1 MLAKQLLSFNRSVM
15 SDSLQPHGLQHT
27 RLPCPLP
34 SPEVCSNSCS
44 LSWWCHPT
52 ILSSIIRFLS
62 CFLSFLASGSFPTSW
77 LFSSG
82 QSLSFSIRPSSEY
95 SGLTFFRIDWFD
107 LLAVQGTL
115 KSLSPTPQF
124 KKASFFSLL
133 YCPTLTVMHDYRKNH
148 SFDYSVLCQQS
159 DVSDF

>member
-1 MLAKQLLSFNRSVM
+1 MLAKQLLSFSRSVM
-15 SDSLQPHGLQHT
+15 SDSLRPHGLQHT

-34 SPEVCSNSCS
+34 SPEVCSDSCS
-44 LSWWCHPT
+44 LSRWCHP
-52 ILSSIIRFLS
+52 IMSSVIHFSS
-62 CFLSFLASGSFPTSW
+62 CFLSYLASGSFPACR

-95 SGLTFFRIDWFD
+95 SGLTFFRIKKD

-115 KSLSPTPQF
+115 KSLSPTRQF
-124 KKASFFSLL
+124 KKASFLSLL
-133 YCPTLTVMHDYRKNH
+133 YCPTLTVKHDYRKNH
-148 SFDYSVLCQQS
+148 SFDYSVLCRQS